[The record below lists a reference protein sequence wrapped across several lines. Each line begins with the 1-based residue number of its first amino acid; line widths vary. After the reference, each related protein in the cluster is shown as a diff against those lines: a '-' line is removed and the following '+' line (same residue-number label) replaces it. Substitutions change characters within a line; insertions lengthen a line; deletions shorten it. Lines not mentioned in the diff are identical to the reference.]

1 MATSTIDK
9 LTAKLSNS
17 NLDPYENSA
26 LRYYLEFGRHE
37 PGTSSKTCAA
47 VKRQALGYRFD
58 LDYIYHLEDNGDE
71 CKVPK
76 RSERTELIDKA
87 HRLGHFQAKS
97 VFDSLRVEYF
107 WPKMFKDIEHFVAR
121 CKTCQLHQKA
131 KSLNHPARS
140 ILVSKFNDVVHID
153 LVQGLD
159 ETDGYVGMFVAYERL
174 THYPVAIPIRSK
186 SMDEIARVL
195 FENYI
200 RLFGP
205 PRMIVSDKGTEFVN
219 GVVGALLKLHGNDH
233 VVTSAY
239 NPRANGI
246 VERFNQTLCECLR
259 KVANENPTKWYLHIP
274 FALYSYRKR
283 VNTQTGE
290 TPLSL
295 LTGVQSNKFINY
307 KDQPKAEDSLALE
320 ARRNEI
326 GQLVDYT
333 RPIVTRR
340 LTEKAEETRRAQ
352 DAAQNIVL
360 DSLEPGTMVLLKKEG
375 ILNKL

>member
-1 MATSTIDK
+1 M
-9 LTAKLSNS
+9 
-17 NLDPYENSA
+17 
-26 LRYYLEFGRHE
+26 
-37 PGTSSKTCAA
+37 
-47 VKRQALGYRFD
+47 
-58 LDYIYHLEDNGDE
+58 
-71 CKVPK
+71 
-76 RSERTELIDKA
+76 
-87 HRLGHFQAKS
+87 
-97 VFDSLRVEYF
+97 
-107 WPKMFKDIEHFVAR
+107 
-121 CKTCQLHQKA
+121 
-131 KSLNHPARS
+131 
-140 ILVSKFNDVVHID
+140 VSKFNDVVHID

-200 RLFGP
+200 SLFGP

-274 FALYSYRKR
+274 FALYSYRTR